1 MAGQALIAAIANE
14 VRAKL
19 GAESSGHDWWH
30 IQRVWRMARR
40 LGQNYDV
47 DMLVVE
53 LAALLHDIA
62 DWKLHGGDETIGPR
76 VARSILEKHR
86 VQEEVIQAVS
96 SIISE
101 ISFKGAGVA
110 SEPSTMEGKIVQD
123 ADRLDAIGAIG
134 IARAFAY
141 GGYVRQTM
149 HDPDTRPAIHM
160 SKEEYISNRSST
172 INHFYEKLLLLVDR
186 MNTREAKDIAQNRHE
201 YIQAYIQRFDQEWNG
216 LA

>member
-123 ADRLDAIGAIG
+123 ADRPDAIGAIG

-186 MNTREAKDIAQNRHE
+186 MNTREAKDIAQNRNE
-201 YIQAYIQRFDQEWNG
+201 YMQAYIQRFDQEWNG